1 MTRRDLMRGAV
12 AAAFPIGRVAA
23 AEPVGPVMAKLSA
36 YLSEAQGRALP
47 PEVIEKAKH
56 HILDTFAAIISGA
69 QLQPGKVAIAFARAR
84 GGEKVATVAGSN
96 VVCGAIDAAFA
107 NGMLA
112 HSDETDDY
120 APVGTHP
127 GSAVVPAV
135 LAASEQ
141 LASDGVRF
149 VRAVTLGYDVANR
162 IAASVGGQLLNAEAH
177 KSIHSISGT
186 FAAAAAA
193 GSMMGLNAQK
203 MRWAMD
209 YAAQQ
214 ASGIA
219 AWQRDTEHIE
229 KAFVFAG
236 MPARDGLTAALLVQA
251 GATGVDDILS
261 GSDNLPCAA
270 SSLSA
275 GYHKQHF

>member
-36 YLSEAQGRALP
+36 HLSEAQGRALP

-120 APVGTHP
+120 ATPQGLPFFQRLSSSSVPERSVIGKLVRTACKGVWIVEESNRMCAPEVQTLGTR
-127 GSAVVPAV
+127 
-135 LAASEQ
+135 LQ
-141 LASDGVRF
+141 VRF
-149 VRAVTLGYDVANR
+149 A
-162 IAASVGGQLLNAEAH
+162 
-177 KSIHSISGT
+177 
-186 FAAAAAA
+186 
-193 GSMMGLNAQK
+193 
-203 MRWAMD
+203 
-209 YAAQQ
+209 
-214 ASGIA
+214 
-219 AWQRDTEHIE
+219 
-229 KAFVFAG
+229 
-236 MPARDGLTAALLVQA
+236 
-251 GATGVDDILS
+251 IL
-261 GSDNLPCAA
+261 
-270 SSLSA
+270 
-275 GYHKQHF
+275 